1 ILLSGYTGTGIFS
14 YAASAGMFEPEKSY
28 IIEVEA
34 YCTSGT
40 EDFAFGGIVS
50 GTGKGV
56 TTFTLSTTPKRMR
69 VEFVTGISGSSNGI
83 YFSRSNNGADIVI
96 KRIRFLKKYLNENT
110 MSASTSKT
118 MQITT
123 QSGEIHIAANG
134 GNQFPA
140 YKVLKFINGLLVE
153 VFSQASSSSVIDIAW
168 TYTSGVLTVNVTGT
182 GGSKQLSVSQISQ
195 PG

>member
-1 ILLSGYTGTGIFS
+1 
-14 YAASAGMFEPEKSY
+14 
-28 IIEVEA
+28 
-34 YCTSGT
+34 
-40 EDFAFGGIVS
+40 
-50 GTGKGV
+50 
-56 TTFTLSTTPKRMR
+56 
-69 VEFVTGISGSSNGI
+69 
-83 YFSRSNNGADIVI
+83 
-96 KRIRFLKKYLNENT
+96 
-110 MSASTSKT
+110 